1 MWRIMKGNMLIQNG
15 TMYLQ
20 KKAEI
25 GDLRIKAGVISTIAT
40 GGGLEPNGEEVVI
53 DATGLHLLPGA
64 IDPHVHF
71 RDPGQ
76 PEKEDLESGSRAAA
90 SGGITSFLDMPNNI
104 PNAIDRTTIQN
115 KLDIAAKKCVTHHG
129 FFVGATKGNLA
140 DIQSVEGMTGV
151 CGIKIFMGSSTGD
164 LLVHEQGDLER
175 IFSNTGGIIAVH
187 AEDENRL
194 QERRSHFEERTD
206 IAAHAEYRDTECA
219 MIATKR
225 AVSLAKEHEHRLHIV
240 HLTSAEEANWLP
252 SRKGDLVTTE
262 VCVQHLTFDDRNME
276 ELGTRGLV
284 NPPIRYEED
293 KEALWRRLHDGTID
307 CVVTDHAPHSLESK
321 SVGYPGSPAGMPGVE
336 TSLPLM
342 LTHAMNGRCKVRDVV
357 KWMSEGPAKVYGM
370 KNKGSLIEGNDGDLA
385 IVDLDNW
392 RIASDSETWTRV
404 GWTPY
409 DGMRL
414 TGWPSFTVV
423 DGEIIHL
430 RESSDTLK
438 GQSIGLPGASGRAL
452 TFS

>member
-25 GDLRIKAGVISTIAT
+25 GDLRIKSGVISTIAT

-129 FFVGATKGNLA
+129 FFVGATRRNLA

-336 TSLPLM
+336 TSRPLM

-357 KWMSEGPAKVYGM
+357 KWMCEGPAKVYGM

>member
-129 FFVGATKGNLA
+129 FFVGATRGNLA

>member
-129 FFVGATKGNLA
+129 FFVGATRGNLA

-357 KWMSEGPAKVYGM
+357 RWMSEGPAKVYGM

>member
-25 GDLRIKAGVISTIAT
+25 GDLRIKSGVISTIAT

-64 IDPHVHF
+64 IYPHVHF
-71 RDPGQ
+71 RDPGH

-194 QERRSHFEERTD
+194 QERHSHFEERTD

-357 KWMSEGPAKVYGM
+357 RWMSEGPAKVYGM

-430 RESSDTLK
+430 RESSDSLK

>member
-129 FFVGATKGNLA
+129 FFVGATRRNLA

-357 KWMSEGPAKVYGM
+357 KWMCEGPAKVYGM

>member
-25 GDLRIKAGVISTIAT
+25 GDLRIKSGVISTIAT

-129 FFVGATKGNLA
+129 FFVGATRRNLA

-293 KEALWRRLHDGTID
+293 KEALWRRLHDGPID